1 MIRHEPRPPARL
13 EGEAL
18 ELYEQITT
26 GPRASGPQHFPL
38 TRADGSLTGPFDA
51 FLLNPRLG
59 KALQAV
65 GAAIRYEGSLTPR
78 AREIAILTVAAAWDS
93 DFERDAHEA
102 VGRSV
107 GLTEDE
113 LQAIRERR
121 TPQVDDPVERV
132 CAEVALALTDGDVG
146 DNLWSTAA
154 EALDVPVIFEL
165 TTLVGYYATLALQL
179 RVFRVS

>member
-1 MIRHEPRPPARL
+1 MTRHVPVPPSRL
-13 EGEAL
+13 DGAAL
-18 ELYEQITT
+18 ALYEQITT

-59 KALQAV
+59 EALQGV
-65 GAAIRYEGSLTPR
+65 GAAIRYEGSLSSR

-93 DFERDAHEA
+93 AFERDAHES

-107 GLTEDE
+107 GLAEDE
-113 LQAIRERR
+113 LSSIRERR
-121 TPQVDDPVERV
+121 VPALDDPVERT
-132 CAEVALALTDGDVG
+132 CAELALALTDGDV
-146 DNLWSTAA
+146 DDELWSRAVDTVGAA
-154 EALDVPVIFEL
+154 VIFEL